1 MNSVNLVSDDITPKP
16 HPNDP
21 ATRRKYS
28 FKVSTSSRGNTT
40 TSQKIQ
46 TSDALRA
53 LEERVS
59 RDMCCDHLFGRPGN
73 GQSHGT
79 VPNTVARQPANIPS
93 NISILSYFSD
103 SLRYMF
109 SRSQI
114 YMPLPS
120 PSHIRVLTIQP
131 GVNDDTLVAS
141 FDILDLDTVSLPF
154 EAISYQ
160 WSEGG
165 DQKAPM
171 YLEGEMVSINT
182 YLRSILLRLRL
193 ERHARI
199 LWADAICI
207 NQADHVERLQQVTIM
222 QRIYSRAV
230 RVIGFVGKDYVH
242 AGDCFDAI
250 KVLTATWFDAQKSS
264 NEGTGT
270 SLTPGNIYPGGM
282 NEADMGKIV
291 AIFQSGYWRRLWV
304 VQELVSSRN
313 AVIRW
318 GDAEIS
324 WTLLGL
330 ATTLIRNNQNLMA
343 MFTRVKTSRKSM
355 GPFQGSPDA
364 RTGLMN
370 AYLMYRMPSAEFR
383 GDSMSFLDLLRLTRK
398 FDVSDRLDRIYA
410 ILGLPS
416 QHTGPGRESIPPDY
430 RLLPEGL
437 YSRVFYWVFHTH
449 KNPLE
454 ILSAVRHTTLF
465 YPDYP
470 TWIPQWHVKPIR
482 GIGGSHRA
490 GMKFEASAGWN
501 PKPPAK
507 LVRKN
512 NERHLI
518 LQGFILGSVTS
529 SHRVL
534 PQVNDNDPEGRR
546 HKKLKAH
553 NAGLNGWLNQNVIS
567 HNDINTQLPLVLTAG
582 QDWYGNILR
591 EQAAILRHTESFE
604 KWKRKYFKNKVP
616 HDKDA
621 VRYGQA
627 MGNVC
632 DDRQLFTATGRLL
645 GLGPRLLRKDD
656 VVCVVAGGQ
665 VPYVLRPLSDDTFYF
680 VGECYVAGYMFGK
693 AVEDWRSQTQA
704 SFTLQQF
711 ILE

>member
-1 MNSVNLVSDDITPKP
+1 
-16 HPNDP
+16 
-21 ATRRKYS
+21 
-28 FKVSTSSRGNTT
+28 
-40 TSQKIQ
+40 
-46 TSDALRA
+46 
-53 LEERVS
+53 
-59 RDMCCDHLFGRPGN
+59 
-73 GQSHGT
+73 
-79 VPNTVARQPANIPS
+79 
-93 NISILSYFSD
+93 
-103 SLRYMF
+103 
-109 SRSQI
+109 
-114 YMPLPS
+114 
-120 PSHIRVLTIQP
+120 VLAIQP
-131 GVNDDTLVAS
+131 GANDDTLVAS
-141 FDILDLDTVSLPF
+141 FEVLDLDTANIPF

-165 DQKAPM
+165 GQKAPI
-171 YLEGEMVSINT
+171 YLQGETVSINA
-182 YLRSILLRLRL
+182 YLRSILLHLRL

-207 NQADHVERLQQVTIM
+207 NQADHTERLQQVTIM

-242 AGDCFDAI
+242 AGKCFDAI
-250 KVLTATWFDAQKSS
+250 KMLTAAWFDTQKSS
-264 NEGTGT
+264 IEDTGAYFT
-270 SLTPGNIYPGGM
+270 AGNVHPGVI

-291 AIFQSGYWRRLWV
+291 PIFQSGYWKRLWV

-330 ATTLIRNNQNLMA
+330 ATTLIRNNQSLMA
-343 MFTRVKTSRKSM
+343 MFTRVETSRTST

-383 GDSMSFLDLLRLTRK
+383 GDSMSFLDLLRLTRR
-398 FDVSDRLDRIYA
+398 FDVSEPLDRIYA

-416 QHTGPGRESIPPDY
+416 QHTGPGRKSIPPDY
-430 RLLPEGL
+430 RLLSEGL

-482 GIGGSHRA
+482 SIGGSHRA
-490 GMKFEASAGWN
+490 DMKFDASAGWN
-501 PKPPAK
+501 PKPSAK
-507 LVRKN
+507 LVWKN

-518 LQGFILGSVTS
+518 LQGFILGSITS
-529 SHRVL
+529 SHRAL
-534 PQVNDNDPEGRR
+534 PQVNYNDPEGQ
-546 HKKLKAH
+546 HQQLKAH
-553 NAGLNGWLNQNVIS
+553 NVQLDHWLYQNVSS
-567 HNDINTQLPLVLTAG
+567 HSDVKQLPLVLTAG

-591 EQAAILRHTESFE
+591 DQAAVLRHTESYRN
-604 KWKRKYFKNKVP
+604 WKRNIFKNIVP
-616 HDKDA
+616 HDEDA
-621 VRYGQA
+621 VRYRQA

-632 DDRQLFTATGRLL
+632 DERQLFTATGRLL
-645 GLGPRLLRKDD
+645 GLGPELLRKGD

-693 AVEDWRSQTQA
+693 AVEDWRSRPQA
-704 SFTLQQF
+704 FTLQQF
-711 ILE
+711 ILK